1 MSFVVRFTPT
11 ILSETQYDD
20 CIKRLEAAGAGSPTG
35 RDYHVCFK
43 VDGKL
48 NVSDIWNSKEEFEQ
62 FGQTL
67 MPIMQDLGIDVGQPV
82 FLEVH
87 NIIRKA

>member
-1 MSFVVRFTPT
+1 MAFVVRVTPASM
-11 ILSETQYDD
+11 SEAQYEETV
-20 CIKRLEAAGAGSPTG
+20 KRLEAAGEGSPKG

-67 MPIMQDLGIDVGQPV
+67 MPIMQDLGIDAGEPV
-82 FLEVH
+82 FLEVY
-87 NIIRKA
+87 NTIKG

>member
-1 MSFVVRFTPT
+1 MAFVVRVTPT
-11 ILSETQYDD
+11 SMSEAQYEETV
-20 CIKRLEAAGAGSPTG
+20 KRLEAAGAGAPKG
-35 RDYHVCFK
+35 RDYHGCFK

-62 FGQTL
+62 FGKTL
-67 MPIMQDLGIDVGQPV
+67 GPIMDDLGIDAGEPV

-87 NIIRKA
+87 NIIKA